1 MYLTPEIGQT
11 LVHPKRVRADIGGQ
25 RRVFIDAKALPFAQL
40 ASTDLLDTRDVSRL
54 FPCSR
59 RTVYRW
65 MAEGSLQPNG
75 KLGREF
81 FFTKREV
88 LRWLNERPHLGRP
101 LERG

>member
-1 MYLTPEIGQT
+1 MYLAPEAGKT
-11 LVHPKRVRADIGGQ
+11 LVHRKQVRADIGGQ
-25 RRVFIDAKALPFAQL
+25 ARVFIDPKARRFEQL
-40 ASTDLLDTRDVSRL
+40 ESSDLLDTRDVCRL

-65 MAEGSLQPNG
+65 MAEGALRHHG

-101 LERG
+101 LDRR

>member
-1 MYLTPEIGQT
+1 VHRKLVRKDILGQ
-11 LVHPKRVRADIGGQ
+11 A
-25 RRVFIDAKALPFAQL
+25 RVFIDPKARRFERLG
-40 ASTDLLDTRDVSRL
+40 SSDLLDTRDVCRL

-65 MAEGSLQPNG
+65 ISEGALRPDGG

-88 LRWLNERPHLGRP
+88 MRWLNERPHLGRP
-101 LERG
+101 LEGR